1 MSIPTTT
8 KAYRR
13 TEGDLP
19 RTIVQ
24 TTETLP
30 RPDELGPHDVL
41 IKVHTVSLNYRD
53 VAMLNGLY
61 PVPCED
67 RGIPCS
73 DCAAEV
79 IAIGTSVQ
87 DFALG
92 DRVAPI
98 FDVTNFTG
106 LEDESHRGLGGD
118 VAGVLRE
125 YAVFEDKVLVKL
137 PEYLTWEEVCGSLSD
152 VHALSEW
159 LIDKLG
165 FHLELCRGY
174 GVESPRW
181 PQDEAQGPGCSLAR

>member
-13 TEGDLP
+13 TEGALP

-24 TTETLP
+24 TTEALP

-41 IKVHTVSLNYRD
+41 IKVRAVSLNYRD

-61 PVPCED
+61 PVPMED

-79 IAIGTSVQ
+79 IATGTSVQ
-87 DFALG
+87 EFALG

-98 FDVTNFTG
+98 FDVNNFTG
-106 LEDESHRGLGGD
+106 LEDEPHCGLGGE

-125 YAVFEDKVLVKL
+125 FAVFEDKVLVKL
-137 PEYLTWEEVCGSLSD
+137 PDYLTWEEVCESASD
-152 VHALSEW
+152 VVALSAW
-159 LIDKLG
+159 LKDILG
-165 FHLELCRGY
+165 FHLDLCWGY
-174 GVESPRW
+174 GVEGPRW
-181 PQDEAQGPGCSLAR
+181 SQDEAQGPGCPVAG